1 MAITIFDDAFTK
13 MDDTIINIL
22 GTQTGALI
30 NIISPIIFASFTLYV
45 LLIAMSYIKGEA
57 QPIEMGFDLLY
68 RIIAWAVILGLSM
81 NIGNYTGIVVT
92 IVNNLPNEL
101 TQAIS
106 GNANTSVT
114 NGLDQLI
121 SLYIDRINELYND
134 IDFLDVGGYV
144 AASVITL
151 ILCVCAIPFLVAAGG
166 FILLAK
172 IMSAVLLVL
181 GPVFIILA
189 LFPATRQY
197 FSLWLGQI
205 VNYML
210 MLLIINILATIQIA
224 FLTDVINT
232 SVDLDFT
239 TSLSIGVASMLF
251 FVVVLKVPDISSSLS
266 NGLAINGFNS
276 AYRSLGG
283 GRGNSGGGKN
293 DGGSGGDKGSKDSKN
308 SITSKIKPEK
318 KGV

>member
-30 NIISPIIFASFTLYV
+30 NIISPIILACFTLYV

-57 QPIEMGFDLLY
+57 QPVEMGFDLIY
-68 RIIAWAVILGLSM
+68 RMIAWAVILGLSM
-81 NIGNYTGIVVT
+81 NIGNYTSIVVT
-92 IVNNLPNEL
+92 IVNTLPNEL

-106 GNANTSVT
+106 GNASASVT
-114 NGLDQLI
+114 NSLDQLI
-121 SLYIDRINELYND
+121 SLYIDRINELFQD

-144 AASVITL
+144 AASLITL
-151 ILCVCAIPFLVAAGG
+151 ILCVCAIPFLVVCGG

-172 IMSAVLLVL
+172 IMSAILLVL
-181 GPVFIILA
+181 GPMFIILA

-197 FSLWLGQI
+197 FSLWVGQI

-210 MLLIINILATIQIA
+210 ILVIINILATIQIS
-224 FLTDVINT
+224 FLTNVINT

-239 TSLSIGVASMLF
+239 TSLSIGIASLLF
-251 FVVVLKVPDISSSLS
+251 FVVVLKVPDISSALS

-283 GRGNSGGGKN
+283 GKGGGSNKGGGN
-293 DGGSGGDKGSKDSKN
+293 DSDKGSKGSGSKN
-308 SITSKIKPEK
+308 TVTSKIKPEK